1 MKNYYDDFIKLCHE
15 DISDMT
21 FSDYYNNV
29 LKCYCLCFNC
39 FNLSNIIEVNNSLDI
54 VKEFYDK
61 KRTIYDCSIE
71 IGINY
76 ICG

>member
-1 MKNYYDDFIKLCHE
+1 MKYYYDDFIKLCHE

-29 LKCYCLCFNC
+29 LKCYCRC
-39 FNLSNIIEVNNSLDI
+39 FNLSNTIEVNNSLDI
-54 VKEFYDK
+54 
-61 KRTIYDCSIE
+61 E
-71 IGINY
+71 IGLNY